1 MCGGCTG
8 TAFVFSGRPDPE
20 WPVPSDARTRL
31 NALWSALTPA
41 ASAAP
46 SPPPLGYRGCALR
59 CPPGDE
65 WLAYGGVV
73 SHAAA
78 SGVVDRRRDP
88 ERAFERLLLSTA
100 PNGVLPPKLP

>member
-1 MCGGCTG
+1 MRGGCTG

-31 NALWSALTPA
+31 HAIWSALTPA

-46 SPPPLGYRGCALR
+46 LAPPLGYRGCALR

-78 SGVVDRRRDP
+78 SGVVDRRHDR

-100 PNGVLPPKLP
+100 PNGVLPPKLA